1 MDLEHPRAIIG
12 KMLGCNNKVAPNPEI
27 NALGK
32 DALPRR
38 GTELDLAPFSLL
50 RVNKKWGTKLCRVC
64 TTRESWSRQEGMEI
78 WSWPGSSA
86 IHIELLLNC
95 P

>member
-1 MDLEHPRAIIG
+1 
-12 KMLGCNNKVAPNPEI
+12 MLGCNNKVAPTPEI

-50 RVNKKWGTKLCRVC
+50 RVNKNGAQN
-64 TTRESWSRQEGMEI
+64 SA
-78 WSWPGSSA
+78 GSA
-86 IHIELLLNC
+86 PPEKAGRDRRG
-95 P
+95 